1 GLDELED
8 IQSLRL
14 SMQRVLTPGSYTAVD
29 PENGSL
35 PSEFKLYAAYPNPFN
50 PVATIR
56 FDVGEASHESTLRIF
71 DISGRNVATL
81 ISGHLESGTYEVKW
95 DARGFASGVYF
106 SELISGQNRHTQ
118 KMVLLK

>member
-1 GLDELED
+1 MGYFRMGPKTL
-8 IQSLRL
+8 IVPGQTSL
-14 SMQRVLTPGSYTAVD
+14 QQ
-29 PENGSL
+29 N
-35 PSEFKLYAAYPNPFN
+35 YPNPFN
-50 PVATIR
+50 PVTTIR
-56 FDVGEASHESTLRIF
+56 FDVGEASNESTLRIY
-71 DISGRNVATL
+71 DISGGNVATL